1 MPGIARNARV
11 AAELCPGEETAA
23 LVLAGSTLR
32 VCNPKVET

>member
-11 AAELCPGEETAA
+11 AAELCLGEESAA

-32 VCNPKVET
+32 VCNPKLET